1 MRKSLLEINY
11 SKIESIARSC
21 YLYNHEELRSLFE
34 RLKDEK
40 LIPQSLSFIGFYEF
54 LLKIGLEKFEITL
67 NDRHISRFSFDK
79 QVDTYRFAL
88 SLKKG
93 SFFSMS
99 TALNLHGYSNY
110 RSDFVFVSCEL
121 SKRGRDHDILGQ
133 ENIDNAFHKPYRRT
147 QSVGKLN
154 DKNIVFL
161 TPKHTGKIAVIN
173 AKFPIS
179 SINRALVE
187 MIINVQYFRTSL
199 EIIQTFIPLKSKID
213 VDEVFNVVEAFD
225 LIYPYFQCVGFYLE
239 KIGFPKE
246 ELVAF
251 KEKLTNLKFYT
262 DKNQDDYLFDSY
274 WQMFHV
280 FHLLSSNAL

>member
-21 YLYNHEELRSLFE
+21 YLYNHEELRRLFDQ
-34 RLKDEK
+34 LKEENT
-40 LIPQSLSFIGFYEF
+40 IPQSMSFIRFYEF
-54 LLKIGLEKFEITL
+54 LMKMGLDRFEITL
-67 NDRHISRFSFDK
+67 NDRRVSRFSFDK
-79 QVDTYRFAL
+79 QVDVYRFAL

-93 SFFSMS
+93 SFLSMS

-110 RSDFVFVSCEL
+110 RNDFVFVSCET
-121 SKRGRDHDILGQ
+121 SKKKVEHDILSQ
-133 ENIDNAFHKPYRRT
+133 ESIDNAFHKPYRRT

-161 TPKHTGKIAVIN
+161 TPKYTGKIAVID
-173 AKFPIS
+173 ARFPAS

-213 VDEVFNVVEAFD
+213 VNEVFNVVEAFD

-239 KIGFPKE
+239 KIGFHRE
-246 ELVAF
+246 ELTAF
-251 KEKLTNLKFYT
+251 KERVINLKFYT
-262 DKNQDDYLFDSY
+262 DKYQNSYLFDSY
-274 WQMFHV
+274 WQMFYI
-280 FHLLSSNAL
+280 F

>member
-21 YLYNHEELRSLFE
+21 YIYSHEELKSLFGQ
-34 RLKDEK
+34 LKDEK
-40 LIPQSLSFIGFYEF
+40 IIPQALSFIGFYEF
-54 LLKIGLEKFEITL
+54 LLKIGLEKFEIIL
-67 NDRHISRFSFDK
+67 NDRRISRFSFNK
-79 QVDTYRFAL
+79 QVDPYRFAL
-88 SLKKG
+88 SLRKG
-93 SFFSMS
+93 SFLSMS

-110 RSDFVFVSCEL
+110 RNDFVFVSCETSKKKVEHDVL
-121 SKRGRDHDILGQ
+121 SQ
-133 ENIDNAFHKPYRRT
+133 ESIDNAFHKPYRRT

-161 TPKHTGKIAVIN
+161 TPKYTGKIAIID
-173 AKFPIS
+173 ARFPVS

-213 VDEVFNVVEAFD
+213 VNEVFKVVEAFD

-239 KIGFPKE
+239 KIGFNKD
-246 ELVAF
+246 ELIKF
-251 KEKLTNLKFYT
+251 KKHVINLNFYT
-262 DKNQDDYLFDSY
+262 DKDKSNYTFDTY
-274 WQMFHV
+274 WNMYYI
-280 FHLLSSNAL
+280 

>member
-21 YLYNHEELRSLFE
+21 YLYNHEELRLLFE

-54 LLKIGLEKFEITL
+54 LLKMGLEKFEITL

-121 SKRGRDHDILGQ
+121 SKKWRQHDLLSQ
-133 ENIDNAFHKPYRRT
+133 ESIDNAFYKLYRRT

-173 AKFPIS
+173 ARFSTS

-199 EIIQTFIPLKSKID
+199 EIIQAFIPLKSKID
-213 VDEVFNVVEAFD
+213 VNEVFNVVEVFD
-225 LIYPYFQCVGFYLE
+225 LIYPYFQCVGLYLE
-239 KIGFPKE
+239 KIGFQKE

-251 KEKLTNLKFYT
+251 KERLTNLKFYT
-262 DKNQDDYLFDSY
+262 DKNQDNYLFDSY
-274 WQMFHV
+274 WQMFYI
-280 FHLLSSNAL
+280 SET